1 MQREANLAKYA
12 TAQVRNVALVA
23 HTGAGKTSL
32 ADALFFT
39 AGGSDRQGRVDENT
53 SASDFEPEEQKRG
66 SSIQT
71 AVLPCEWKGHK
82 VNILDTPGYPD
93 FRGEM
98 LSGLRVAD
106 AAIIV
111 ISATSGIEVG
121 TRQAWDYCEKLGLP
135 RAIVVNKL
143 GRENADFDVT
153 VRQITEA
160 WGRHHVPVQYTD
172 GKEAAFTRV
181 LDLFGPAGDQHPKW
195 RARLMEAVAESDEK
209 LSEKFILTEKLDL
222 PEMIGGMKA
231 AFARRTVVPIY
242 AASALRNI
250 GLAELLDAIVAYFP
264 APTESTAGVAKGA
277 QANLV
282 FKTAADPFVGKLS
295 YFRVYGAPL
304 RGDSQLWNSR
314 TGEAERVGQ
323 VFQPRGKEQTAVQEV
338 VTGDIG
344 VVGRLSKTQTFDTLC
359 DKAHPVKLPGI
370 DLPDP
375 VFGLA
380 VTPKAQV
387 DLDKMANA
395 LARLEEEDP
404 TLRVERNPD
413 THETVIWGLGD
424 IHVETAVERI
434 RRKFDCHLVT
444 SLPRV
449 PYRETVGG
457 TATVEYK
464 HKKQSGGRGQYGHV
478 FLRVE
483 PLARGEGI
491 KFASAVSGGS
501 VPKEFIPAVEKG
513 VRHTAAEGVVAGY
526 PLVDVNVVI
535 TDGSSHAVD
544 SSGMAFEIAGSM
556 ALKKGVTEARPQ
568 LLEPVLSLTILVPEE
583 NAGAVMGDLNTRRAR
598 IHGMEQRGGGL
609 TEIKADA
616 PQSTMRRY
624 AADLRS
630 ITQARGSFAA
640 KFARYDVVP
649 ANEAQKV
656 IEAHKTAAA
665 HA

>member
-1 MQREANLAKYA
+1 MHTTSR
-12 TAQVRNVALVA
+12 VRNVALVA
-23 HTGAGKTSL
+23 HNGAGKTSL

-39 AGGSDRQGRVDENT
+39 AGGASRQGRVEDKT
-53 SASDFEPEEQKRG
+53 STSDFEPEEQKRG

-71 AVLPCEWKGHK
+71 AVLPCDWSGHRI
-82 VNILDTPGYPD
+82 NIIDTPGYPD

-106 AAIIV
+106 AALIV
-111 ISATSGIEVG
+111 VSATSGIEVG
-121 TRQAWDYCEKLGLP
+121 TRQAWDLCEKLNLP
-135 RAIVVNKL
+135 RAIVINKL
-143 GRENADFDVT
+143 DRENADFDVT

-160 WGRHHVPVQYTD
+160 WGRHHVPVQYVD
-172 GKEAAFTRV
+172 GKEADFTTV
-181 LDLFGPAGDQHPKW
+181 LDLLGPAGDKHPKW

-209 LSEKFILTEKLDL
+209 LTEKFIETEKLDL
-222 PEMIGGMKA
+222 AEMTGGLRA
-231 AFARRTVVPIY
+231 AFAKRTVVPVY
-242 AASALRNI
+242 AVSAQKNL
-250 GLAELLDAIVAYFP
+250 GTQELLDSIARYFP
-264 APTESTAGVAKGA
+264 APQPALEGVPSGA
-277 QANLV
+277 PANLI

-304 RGDSQLWNSR
+304 KADSHLWNARSN
-314 TGEAERVGQ
+314 EPERIGQ
-323 VFQPRGKEQTAVQEV
+323 LYQPRGKEQVPVSEV

-344 VVGRLSKTQTFDTLC
+344 VVNKLSKSQTFDTLC
-359 DKAHPVKLPGI
+359 DRAHPVTLPGI
-370 DLPDP
+370 ELPEP

-380 VTPKAQV
+380 VSPKTQV

-404 TLRVERNPD
+404 TLRIERNPE
-413 THETVIWGLGD
+413 TKETVIWGLGD

-434 RRKFDCHLVT
+434 RRKFDCTLTT
-444 SLPRV
+444 SLPRI
-449 PYRETVGG
+449 PYRETVGAA
-457 TATVEYK
+457 ATVEYK

-483 PLARGEGI
+483 PMARGGGVH
-491 KFASAVSGGS
+491 FSSAVVGGN
-501 VPKEFIPAVEKG
+501 VPKEYIPAVEKG
-513 VRHTAAEGVVAGY
+513 VRSTASEGVVAGF
-526 PLVDVNVVI
+526 PLVDVNVVV

-556 ALKKGVTEARPQ
+556 ALKKGVLEARPQ
-568 LLEPVLSLTILVPEE
+568 LLEPVLSVTVLVPEE

-598 IHGMEQRGGGL
+598 IQGMEPRGGGL
-609 TEIKADA
+609 TEVKAEA

-630 ITQARGSFAA
+630 LTQARGTFMV

-649 ANEAQKV
+649 ASEAQKV
-656 IEAHKTAAA
+656 IEATKQA
-665 HA
+665 HAVSA